1 MGLTIVESI
10 SDYQRYFQPFHIR
23 QDITMAPLHQFIRNR
38 EAVQIS
44 TSLIDSVLS
53 NPDQNLP
60 EISASLA
67 IYKLI

>member
-23 QDITMAPLHQFIRNR
+23 QDITMAPLHRFIRDQ
-38 EAVQIS
+38 EAIQRS

-53 NPDQNLP
+53 NPDQQLP
-60 EISASLA
+60 EISAFLT
-67 IYKLI
+67 INQLI